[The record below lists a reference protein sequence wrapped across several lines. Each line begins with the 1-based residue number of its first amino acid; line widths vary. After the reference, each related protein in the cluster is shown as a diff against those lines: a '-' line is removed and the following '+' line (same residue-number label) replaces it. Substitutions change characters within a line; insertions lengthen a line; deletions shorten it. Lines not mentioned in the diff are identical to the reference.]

1 MLRPNGLQVLPGETT
16 NPKIEQIEVR
26 NVEALL
32 LSQEGNRTQGRGAT
46 CPPETMATFSFD
58 YCWVFNHHEHPS
70 TKEISLLRLHFFLH
84 SHALPSVFIPPG
96 KRWREECRQRS
107 ELNTSAT
114 KWLARSH
121 ITQTTMAVFVPT
133 WDIPIHPP

>member
-1 MLRPNGLQVLPGETT
+1 MHLVEDDLIMLRPNGLQVLPGETT

-32 LSQEGNRTQGRGAT
+32 LSQEGNRTKGRGAT

-70 TKEISLLRLHFFLH
+70 TKEISLLRLHFF
-84 SHALPSVFIPPG
+84 PSQP
-96 KRWREECRQRS
+96 RS
-107 ELNTSAT
+107 PIRFHTS
-114 KWLARSH
+114 W
-121 ITQTTMAVFVPT
+121 
-133 WDIPIHPP
+133 